1 MEELE
6 LERTCSTNQR
16 PFFLFPSSIHFLLFR
31 SLLRFTTAA
40 SISLSLSLSP
50 PSNNYNIASLLNH
63 FARHNTRPI
72 LSPRKKKKETFHR
85 FSFLSSLFQ
94 VCIGLDSPV
103 DTHRSG
109 GRRRFE
115 NGEQP
120 RRPGK
125 RLSVTRLHGKWFSRI
140 PRFVTFLRLHR
151 SSLGHGQNH
160 DDDNIAN
167 IYRDTRIYLY
177 TERNSYGME

>member
-16 PFFLFPSSIHFLLFR
+16 PFFLFPGSVRFLLFR
-31 SLLRFTTAA
+31 SLSRFTTAA
-40 SISLSLSLSP
+40 SISLSPSLSSRP
-50 PSNNYNIASLLNH
+50 NNYNIASLLNH
-63 FARHNTRPI
+63 FARHNTIRQ
-72 LSPRKKKKETFHR
+72 SKETFHR

-151 SSLGHGQNH
+151 LRLRPAIQSPPREIGRSATNH
-160 DDDNIAN
+160 DDDNN
-167 IYRDTRIYLY
+167 DIYIYI
-177 TERNSYGME
+177 EIRV